1 MVIFMDV
8 QIISSISEGM
18 FERSDIIELILL
30 GPLSSSKC
38 PISRCLAN
46 QDQVWPKAVQF
57 SFWRAFAT
65 FKISNRGGQYVR

>member
-8 QIISSISEGM
+8 QIISNIAEGM

-30 GPLSSSKC
+30 GLLNSSKYS
-38 PISRCLAN
+38 ISRCLAN
-46 QDQVWPKAVQF
+46 QDQVRAKAVQF

-65 FKISNRGGQYVR
+65 YTISSRGGLYVR